1 MRIRSKSSLTPH
13 LCSLFGSHP
22 HMARNSVCRLL
33 SYAVVLISTAV
44 SGLQAA
50 ESKLTDLI
58 VFPTEISLTNQQD
71 RQTMV
76 IQAVYD
82 NGLTEDVSLKAT
94 LKLENP
100 ALVTIDKAIV
110 KPAADGETKLTVD
123 FAGKSL
129 VVPVKVSAAKTV
141 LPISFRMDV
150 MPIFLKSGCNT
161 GSCHGAARG
170 KDGFRLSL
178 FGYDADGDYYR
189 LTREMPG
196 RRVNLAV
203 PAESTV
209 VEKTIGAV
217 QHTGGKRFEPGSE
230 MYQSLL
236 GWIQAGAPNDDVAK
250 LPKLVD
256 VQIAPKQAVM
266 DGKGVTQR
274 LSVIAKYSDGT
285 DRDVTSLAVFMSNND
300 TSAAVAQDGVVT
312 AGDRGEAFVT
322 ARFDTF
328 TVGSQFLVLPK
339 GLQFNYPAEPEANYI
354 DGLVANK
361 LKKLRMSP
369 SAVCDD
375 ETFIRR
381 VYLDIIGVT
390 PTVEEAVAF
399 LDSKDPAKRAKVI
412 DQLLERKEFTELWV
426 NKWAELLQI
435 RSSQQVSYK
444 AMFLYYNWLTDRISK
459 NVPMDKMVQE
469 LLGASGGT
477 FKNPPT
483 NFYQQTTDKLLLT
496 ENVAQVFMGMR
507 IQCAQCHN
515 HPFDRWTQN
524 EYYQFV
530 AFFSQIGRK
539 GTDDYRETVVFNSGG
554 GTTPHPVTNQDML
567 PKFLGGIAP
576 DTTGKDRRVV
586 LAEWLASPQNP
597 YFAASFVNRVWAH
610 YLGLGIVDPVDDFRV
625 SNPATNPELLAELAK
640 RFTESNYDLRKIV
653 RDICNSRTY
662 QRSTQRNE
670 SNQTDEKNFAHASLR
685 RIQAESLLDTISTV
699 TNTKDKFNGLPLG
712 SRAVQIADGGYSTY
726 FLTTFGR
733 ATRETPC
740 SCEVKMEPTLS
751 QALHLLNGDTV
762 NNKIKSGG
770 VIAQLIKDKPKPED
784 RITELYLRCF
794 ARRPSKE
801 EIDKLQKVMAAE
813 PDPTKAMEDLFWALL
828 NSREFLFNH

>member
-1 MRIRSKSSLTPH
+1 MSSSKAPRTDLNFWSPLT
-13 LCSLFGSHP
+13 
-22 HMARNSVCRLL
+22 MARKSVM
-33 SYAVVLISTAV
+33 SLI
-44 SGLQAA
+44 GLTYVITFLASPGLNAA
-50 ESKLTDLI
+50 ENQIKELI
-58 VFPTEISLTNQQD
+58 VFPTEVSLTNQQD

-76 IQAVYD
+76 IQAVYE
-82 NGLTEDVSLKAT
+82 NGLTDDVSLKAN

-100 ALVTIDKAIV
+100 ALASTNQAIL
-110 KPAADGETKLTVD
+110 KPTADGETRLNIEFGGKTV
-123 FAGKSL
+123 
-129 VVPVKVSAAKTV
+129 VVPVKVASSKTV

-150 MPIFLKSGCNT
+150 MPVFMKANCNT

-178 FGYDADGDYYR
+178 FGFDPEGDHHR
-189 LTREMPG
+189 VTREMPG
-196 RRVNLAV
+196 RRLNQAV
-203 PAESTV
+203 PAESTL
-209 VEKTIGAV
+209 VEKAVGAV
-217 QHTGGKRFEPGSE
+217 QHTGGKRIEPGSE
-230 MYQSLL
+230 MYQTLIR
-236 GWIQAGAPNDDVAK
+236 WIESGSPNDDMTK

-256 VQIAPKQAVM
+256 VQIAPRQAVM
-266 DGKGVTQR
+266 DGKGTSQR

-285 DRDVTSLAVFMSNND
+285 DRDVTSLAVFLTNNEN
-300 TSAAVAQDGVVT
+300 SAAVSQEGVVT
-312 AGDRGEAFVT
+312 AGDRGEAFVM
-322 ARFDTF
+322 ARFETF

-339 GLQFNYPAEPEANYI
+339 GLQFNYPAEPDANYI
-354 DGLVANK
+354 DTLVAAK

-369 SAVCDD
+369 SSVCDD

-390 PTVEEAVAF
+390 PTAQETLAF
-399 LDSKDPAKRAKVI
+399 LDSKDAGKRAKVI
-412 DQLLERKEFTELWV
+412 DELLERKEFTELWV

-444 AMFLYYNWLTDRISK
+444 SMFLYYNWLTDRISK

-469 LLGASGGT
+469 LLGANGGT

-483 NFYQQTTDKLLLT
+483 NFYQQTTDQLVLT

-515 HPFDRWTQN
+515 HPFDRWTQDD
-524 EYYQFV
+524 YYGFV

-554 GTTPHPVTNQDML
+554 GETRHPVGNRVMP

-576 DTTGKDRRVV
+576 ETAGKDRRVL

-597 YFAASFVNRVWAH
+597 FFATSFVNRVWAH
-610 YLGLGIVDPVDDFRV
+610 FFGLGIVDPVDDFRV
-625 SNPATNPELLAELAK
+625 SNPASNPELLDDLAK
-640 RFTESNYDLRKIV
+640 RFTDSNYDLRKIV
-653 RDICNSRTY
+653 RDICNSKTY

-670 SNQTDEKNFAHASLR
+670 SNQTDEKNFAHANLR

-699 TNTKDKFNGLPLG
+699 TDTKDKFNGLPIG

-762 NNKIKSGG
+762 NNKIKAGG
-770 VIAQLIKDKPKPED
+770 VIAKLVKEKPKPED
-784 RITELYLRCF
+784 QITDLYLRCF
-794 ARRPSKE
+794 SRRPTKE
-801 EIDKLQKVMAAE
+801 ELEKVQKAIAIE